1 MASPEQGLGDLAEA
15 VITKLREGDGPG
27 AHPVTVQIY
36 ADLHGRTLDE
46 TISRM
51 QRVWVE
57 GSPHW
62 GFEDTATGHTAPAK
76 ALPAMKSARTTI
88 RLSLGRVHAATVSRS
103 DKYISVRMAVK
114 AGNVTSLVFNALID
128 KGTRMVSPEDE
139 MELVR
144 ILRELQQVRM
154 VPVSRREASR

>member
-1 MASPEQGLGDLAEA
+1 MASPEQGLGDLAEV

-36 ADLHGRTLDE
+36 ADLFGTTLNE

-62 GFEDTATGHTAPAK
+62 GFEDTATGHTAPAT

-88 RLSLGRVHAATVSRS
+88 RLSLGRVHAATVSRR
-103 DKYISVRMAVK
+103 DEFIRVRMAVK

-128 KGTRMVSPEDE
+128 NKTRMVSPENE

-144 ILRELQQVRM
+144 ILCELQQVRM
-154 VPVSRREASR
+154 VPVTRKAKSW